1 MINKTV
7 RTAFAAAIVAIAA
20 GSAAYAQSP
29 SEEQTSRAVQAR
41 LNSDAALR
49 SDTLHV
55 ETVGNTVYI
64 SGQVDTALE
73 SGDAVQLA
81 SAVPSV
87 GKVVDLT
94 SVASAN

>member
-1 MINKTV
+1 MINRSI
-7 RTAFAAAIVAIAA
+7 RTAFAAAIVAVAA

-29 SEEQTSRAVQAR
+29 SEEQTSRAVEAQ
-41 LNSDAALR
+41 LNTDAALR

-55 ETVGNTVYI
+55 ETIGNTVYI

-94 SVASAN
+94 SVTNGN